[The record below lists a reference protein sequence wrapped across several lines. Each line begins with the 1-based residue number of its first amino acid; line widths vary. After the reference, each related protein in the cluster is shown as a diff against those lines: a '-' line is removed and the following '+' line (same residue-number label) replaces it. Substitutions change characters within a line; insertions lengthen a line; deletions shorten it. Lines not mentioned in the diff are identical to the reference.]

1 MTELSVVVPVYNE
14 EGAIETLVDDLGSV
28 LTPLFDE
35 LQVIVVDDASTDE
48 TPAILARLAHDRP
61 WLHVERVAVNAGHGP
76 AVVRGLE
83 SARADW
89 VFQIDSDG
97 QFVVAELPLLWARRD
112 DSDLVLGI
120 RQNRRDPTHRLL
132 LTRAV
137 RAAASLLVGARMRDV
152 NTPFRLLRRSVWE
165 DLQPL
170 IGPSTLAPNIF
181 VAVGARVR
189 GWRVVELP
197 ATHRPRVT
205 GTGSLR
211 ALRLVR
217 FSLRALGQLLA
228 YRVRLRRLPA
238 RGTL

>member
-14 EGAIETLVDDLGSV
+14 EGAIETLVDDIGSV

-48 TPAILARLAHDRP
+48 TPAILARLARERP
-61 WLHVERVAVNAGHGP
+61 WLRVERAAANAGHGP
-76 AVVRGLE
+76 SVVRGLE
-83 SARADW
+83 LARAEW

-97 QFVVAELPLLWARRD
+97 QFVVAEFPRLWERRAD
-112 DSDLVLGI
+112 GDLVLGV
-120 RQNRRDPTHRLL
+120 RQNRRDPRHRLL
-132 LTRAV
+132 LSRAV
-137 RAAASLLVGARMRDV
+137 RFASSLLVGARMRDV
-152 NTPFRLLRRSVWE
+152 NTPLRRSVWE
-165 DLQPL
+165 DLRPL
-170 IGPSTLAPNIF
+170 IGSSTLAPNIF

-228 YRVRLRRLPA
+228 FRVRLGRLPA
-238 RGTL
+238 RETT